1 MRVNSK
7 RKGQTRP
14 YKTDNIVRKDLNRRR
29 YFMNIKDLLKDA
41 YKDGMS
47 LEEINRALESIE
59 LPTDNSGEIE
69 RLKNA
74 LSKSNSEAAD
84 YKKQLREKMSAEE
97 AKAKEDAEKFEEL
110 QARYEALLR
119 KDMVTENKARLLA
132 LGYDDTLA
140 TETAEA
146 MVNGET
152 DKVFAAQKK
161 HLDSL
166 EKRIRED
173 VLKDTPKP
181 TGGSGK
187 NTITKEQLRGMTAQ
201 ERYDFSVKNP
211 EQYKE
216 AYGGN

>member
-1 MRVNSK
+1 
-7 RKGQTRP
+7 
-14 YKTDNIVRKDLNRRR
+14 
-29 YFMNIKDLLKDA
+29 MNIKDLLKDA

-47 LEEINRALESIE
+47 LEEINKALESIE

-69 RLKNA
+69 RLRNA

-84 YKKQLREKMSAEE
+84 YKKQLREKMSDEE
-97 AKAKEDAEKFEEL
+97 RKAKEDNERYEEL
-110 QARYEALLR
+110 QSKYEILL
-119 KDMVTENKARLLA
+119 KESNISKNKARLLA
-132 LGYDDTLA
+132 LGYEDGLA

-146 MVNGET
+146 MENGEIE
-152 DKVFAAQKK
+152 KVFAAQKR
-161 HLDSL
+161 HIESV

-173 VLKDTPKP
+173 ALKDTPKP